1 MNQILLVD
9 DEANLRRLVRL
20 LLEEEGHSVSEA
32 ISLAEARESLGR
44 EIPNLVIT
52 DQKLGDGEGL
62 DVLESV
68 RRVDETVPVLMLS
81 AFASV
86 ELAVQA
92 MRQGAFDV
100 LPKPFDPEGLKA
112 AVRRALTHG
121 GLMRENRL
129 LKDEAGRVER
139 GRELLGRS
147 RGMMQLL
154 DAIDRV
160 APTLATVLISGET
173 GTGKELVAR
182 AIHARSARTSG
193 PFVALNCAA
202 MPENLLESELFGHEK
217 GAFTGADR
225 ARPGLFET
233 AHGGTLFLD
242 EAGEMPP
249 SLQAKLLRVLVDG
262 QVLRVGSRTTR
273 KVDVR
278 VLAATHRNLEERVH
292 EGLFREDLYYR
303 LAVFPLRVPPLRE
316 RMEDLPLLAT
326 HFLAKAAQ
334 EMGLPMRTLAE
345 GALERLSSYPFPGN
359 VRELRNLLERACI
372 LATGEAI
379 GPEDFPLGGVWVPKA
394 RGLEAYVE
402 SLPPSVELP
411 AVMADLEWALL
422 ERALAQSGGVQ
433 AEAARRLGISRSDL
447 HYKVRR
453 RVQES

>member
-1 MNQILLVD
+1 MNRILLVD

-20 LLEEEGHSVSEA
+20 LLEEEGHSVAEA
-32 ISLAEARESLGR
+32 ASLAEARGSLGR
-44 EIPNLVIT
+44 DIPDLVIT

-62 DVLESV
+62 DVLDGV
-68 RRVDETVPVLMLS
+68 RAVDETVPVLLLS

-100 LPKPFDPEGLKA
+100 IPKPFDPEGLKA
-112 AVRRALTHG
+112 AVRRALAHG
-121 GLMRENRL
+121 SLLRENSH
-129 LKDEAGRVER
+129 LKDEAGRAER

-147 RGMMQLL
+147 QAMMQLL
-154 DAIDRV
+154 DAIERV
-160 APTLATVLISGET
+160 APTHATVLISGET

-182 AIHARSARTSG
+182 AIHARSARSGG

-217 GAFTGADR
+217 GAYTGADR

-262 QVLRVGSRTTR
+262 QVLRVGSRSTR
-273 KVDVR
+273 KVDAR
-278 VLAATHRNLEERVH
+278 VLAATHRNLEERVR

-316 RMEDLPLLAT
+316 RMEDLPLLVS
-326 HFLAKAAQ
+326 HFLKKAAQ
-334 EMGLPMRTLAE
+334 EMGLPLCSLSE
-345 GALERLSSYPFPGN
+345 GALARLSAYAFPGN
-359 VRELRNLLERACI
+359 IRELRNLLERACI
-372 LATGEAI
+372 LAIGEEI
-379 GPEDFPLGGVWVPKA
+379 GPDDFPLGGSWSPKA
-394 RGLEAYVE
+394 RGIEAYVE
-402 SLPPSVELP
+402 SLPPTVELP
-411 AVMADLEWALL
+411 AVVADLEWALL

-447 HYKVRR
+447 HYKIKR
-453 RVQES
+453 RVRES